1 MATLSLVRIDHRLI
15 HGQVMTMW
23 SKEYVVD
30 HIMCVDD
37 PLSKDDFMKRI
48 YMMAV
53 PSNIKVKMYSLAE
66 AAKCWQENQFGEGHY
81 LVLFRDPKTALE
93 AWKAGFHFEKLQVG
107 NVPADS
113 SSEMVHKTSRLSK
126 SHLPPLIE
134 LAELGVEVY
143 VQPLPAES
151 PVKLKDLVK

>member
-37 PLSKDDFMKRI
+37 PLSKDDFMKQI
-48 YMMAV
+48 YVMAV
-53 PSNIKVKMYSLAE
+53 PSNIKVKMLSLAE
-66 AAKCWQENQFGEGHY
+66 AAKSWQENQFGEGHY
-81 LVLFRDPKTALE
+81 LVLFRNPNTALE

-134 LAELGVEVY
+134 LSNLGVDVY
-143 VQPLPAES
+143 IQPLPAES
-151 PVKLKDLVK
+151 PTKLKDIVK